1 MAKVE
6 RRKNKRDQGSGVR
19 GQKVPVKTRVQSCS
33 NSPFTFHLSP
43 FTFHLIVAAFLLITV
58 CQGMVFAQPKTEPKK
73 PEAKKAEPAPPQ
85 FNVGDFT
92 YTSSNRRDP
101 FEPIFLTNPKQPGQA
116 NVLKKGYELEELKLV
131 GIMKTGN
138 KNLAMME
145 NTQGRGMLFKKND
158 YLNKN
163 LWIVDILAE
172 KVEFGYKI
180 KGEIRTFTI
189 DIPRKKE
196 GM

>member
-1 MAKVE
+1 MKH
-6 RRKNKRDQGSGVR
+6 RKNKVNQLRI
-19 GQKVPVKTRVQSCS
+19 S
-33 NSPFTFHLSP
+33 NIEYRISKRITINVSPFTFHLSRLTLC
-43 FTFHLIVAAFLLITV
+43 FIVAAFMLITA
-58 CQGMVFAQPKTEPKK
+58 CQGASFAQAKVEPKK
-73 PEAKKAEPAPPQ
+73 QPEAKKAEPAPPQ

-101 FEPIFLTNPKQPGQA
+101 FEPLFLTNPKQPGKA
-116 NVLKKGYELEELKLV
+116 DALKRGYELEELKLV

-145 NTQGRGMLFKKND
+145 DMQGKGMLFKKND

-163 LWIVDILAE
+163 LWIVNILAE

-180 KGEIRTFTI
+180 KGEIKTFTI

>member
-1 MAKVE
+1 M
-6 RRKNKRDQGSGVR
+6 
-19 GQKVPVKTRVQSCS
+19 GQKTGIVDQKAIADSS
-33 NSPFTFHLSP
+33 FHDAGPFY
-43 FTFHLIVAAFLLITV
+43 IVVFILALFLLITI
-58 CQGMVFAQPKTEPKK
+58 CQGMVFAQSKTEPKK
-73 PEAKKAEPAPPQ
+73 QEVKKDEPVPPK
-85 FNVGDFT
+85 FNVGNFT
-92 YTSSNRRDP
+92 YTSSNKRDP
-101 FEPIFLTNPKQPGQA
+101 FEPIYLTNPKQPGKV
-116 NVLKKGYELEELKLV
+116 NGLKKGYELEELKLV
-131 GIMKTGN
+131 GIMKAGN
-138 KNLAMME
+138 KNIAMME
-145 NTQGRGMLFKKND
+145 DMQGKGILFKKND

>member
-1 MAKVE
+1 MKHLQ
-6 RRKNKRDQGSGVR
+6 RSKRSQMR
-19 GQKVPVKTRVQSCS
+19 IS
-33 NSPFTFHLSP
+33 NIEYRISKGILSRFTFYVLR
-43 FTFHLIVAAFLLITV
+43 FTVFIFALFLFIVAGEGTS
-58 CQGMVFAQPKTEPKK
+58 FAQAKPEPKK
-73 PEAKKAEPAPPQ
+73 QPEAKKAESAPPQ
-85 FNVGDFT
+85 FNVGDFV

-101 FEPIFLTNPKQPGQA
+101 FEPIFLTDPKQPGKA
-116 NVLKKGYELEELKLV
+116 DALKRGYELEELKLV

-145 NTQGRGMLFKKND
+145 DIQGKGMLFKKND

-163 LWIVDILAE
+163 LWIVNILAE

>member
-1 MAKVE
+1 MAKVKHLQ
-6 RRKNKRDQGSGVR
+6 RSKRSQMR
-19 GQKVPVKTRVQSCS
+19 IS
-33 NSPFTFHLSP
+33 NIEYRISKGILSRFTFYVLR
-43 FTFHLIVAAFLLITV
+43 FTVFIFALFLFIVAGEGTS
-58 CQGMVFAQPKTEPKK
+58 FAQAKPEPKK
-73 PEAKKAEPAPPQ
+73 QPEAKKAEPALPQ
-85 FNVGDFT
+85 FNVGDFV

-101 FEPIFLTNPKQPGQA
+101 FEPIFLTDPKQPGKA
-116 NVLKKGYELEELKLV
+116 DALKRGYELEELKLV

-145 NTQGRGMLFKKND
+145 DIQGKGMLFKKND

-163 LWIVDILAE
+163 LWIVNILAE